1 MIRLSLVDYFDSFS
15 DMIIYREKSKCQID
29 TAWATTFA
37 DFDDDESDN
46 AFAKESAEG
55 QLEIALELTP
65 YE

>member
-1 MIRLSLVDYFDSFS
+1 
-15 DMIIYREKSKCQID
+15 MIIYREKSKCQID